1 MSWILNGIATYLVTV
16 SVVCFALIAVWVVL
30 GAVWFVISG
39 IHGGR
44 YKETALISFQAVIL
58 IAVLDVVLGLI
69 FGWSHVESLYQNIT
83 EIFPGMTRLALFMII
98 MELCGVVMVLFTRE
112 ARQEMAKDGAGMTA
126 IIVGSLLWCLYWWK
140 MPAVFEAWGF
150 SNAGWPGSMWPEIV
164 EWGKGMLISL
174 VGIFQSLF
182 SLQIISVLVSAVEF
196 FFISWEFGL
205 LVIGVEFFTQEY
217 INLWGAYEAVNN
229 FFDVI
234 LEILPL

>member
-1 MSWILNGIATYLVTV
+1 
-16 SVVCFALIAVWVVL
+16 
-30 GAVWFVISG
+30 
-39 IHGGR
+39 
-44 YKETALISFQAVIL
+44 
-58 IAVLDVVLGLI
+58 
-69 FGWSHVESLYQNIT
+69 
-83 EIFPGMTRLALFMII
+83 
-98 MELCGVVMVLFTRE
+98 
-112 ARQEMAKDGAGMTA
+112 
-126 IIVGSLLWCLYWWK
+126 
-140 MPAVFEAWGF
+140 
-150 SNAGWPGSMWPEIV
+150 MWPEIV